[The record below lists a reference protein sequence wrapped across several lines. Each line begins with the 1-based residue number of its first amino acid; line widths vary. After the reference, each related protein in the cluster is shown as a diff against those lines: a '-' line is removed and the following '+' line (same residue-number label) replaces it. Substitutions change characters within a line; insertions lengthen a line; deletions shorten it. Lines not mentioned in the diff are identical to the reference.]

1 MLVVKIFLKFSAL
14 VIICGLLL
22 QVVEPESTFG
32 LMITFAFILS
42 SFWVVKNEIKKSKN
56 IH

>member
-22 QVVEPESTFG
+22 QIVEPESTSG

-42 SFWVVKNEIKKSKN
+42 SFWVVKNEVKKSKT
-56 IH
+56 